1 MYIFSVIR
9 SKGEVDFLI
18 GIFLKVYF
26 PIALVIVAKICE
38 KLFLRSFISKHALP
52 LIASQ
57 IHKIQLNYFILSWL
71 TLVWSSFS

>member
-18 GIFLKVYF
+18 GIFFEVYF

-38 KLFLRSFISKHALP
+38 K
-52 LIASQ
+52 
-57 IHKIQLNYFILSWL
+57 
-71 TLVWSSFS
+71 